1 MKIPA
6 CATALVLSL
15 AAASGVLAATPQA
28 FAQAAPPM
36 QHDAAK
42 PPVPASKSLTV
53 SFEGHT
59 TVFTVDQLMKMP
71 QVTVKVK
78 NEHRG
83 GVEESYTGPLLADV
97 LAASGLKASRET
109 QPLILHS
116 SIVAT
121 GTDHYFVL
129 YSAAE
134 VEPMFSTGQVIV
146 AVMKGDMM
154 PDTEGGTIQLINT
167 LDNRPARW
175 VHGLANINVMS
186 LAPTN

>member
-1 MKIPA
+1 MLVSMKRA
-6 CATALVLSL
+6 HLL
-15 AAASGVLAATPQA
+15 AAALALCSLPLG
-28 FAQAAPPM
+28 AQMGSQPPAPMPM
-36 QHDAAK
+36 K
-42 PPVPASKSLTV
+42 PPVPPSKSLTV

-59 TVFTVDQLMKMP
+59 TVFTVEQLLKMP
-71 QVTVKVK
+71 QVTVHVK

-83 GVEESYTGPLLADV
+83 GIEETYIGPLLADV

-116 SIVAT
+116 SIIAT

-146 AVMKGDMM
+146 ALMKGNML
-154 PDTEGGTIQLINT
+154 PDDEGGVIQLINST
-167 LDNRPARW
+167 DARPARW

-186 LAPTN
+186 LSPTN